1 MGESRNEPFNPNE
14 SDAEFVKELNRRL
27 DELRSGRVKGIPAE
41 KVMARLRAKYGNKK
55 GRTNGPGFSPGR
67 GVGE

>member
-1 MGESRNEPFNPNE
+1 MSESRNEPFDPDE
-14 SDAEFVKELNRRL
+14 WDAGFVKELNRRL
-27 DELRSGRVKGIPAE
+27 DDLRSGRVKGIPAE
-41 KVMARLRAKYGNKK
+41 KVMARLRAKYGNNR